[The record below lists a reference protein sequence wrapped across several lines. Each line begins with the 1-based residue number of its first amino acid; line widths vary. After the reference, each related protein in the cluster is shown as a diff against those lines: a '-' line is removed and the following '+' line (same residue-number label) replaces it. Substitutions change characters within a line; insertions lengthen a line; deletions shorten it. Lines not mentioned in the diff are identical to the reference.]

1 MIWNETLLNN
11 TYIFGGWKWRCS
23 QFRTE
28 WWKYKKWLYCSCL
41 DLDNVK
47 AKHKPSTQLCILLI
61 LFLWFSCQGTI
72 EFNLNNM
79 PMPAKKSSSCDLKM
93 LPDINMGTSAV
104 KTVSLFEQKRLRGFW
119 PVFDEKDGVR
129 QLTVS
134 TSLYFLFFEILSV

>member
-1 MIWNETLLNN
+1 MKHYWLTLTYLEDENEDVHNSGLKDEN
-11 TYIFGGWKWRCS
+11 TKNDCIVVVRILIMLK
-23 QFRTE
+23 QNT
-28 WWKYKKWLYCSCL
+28 
-41 DLDNVK
+41 
-47 AKHKPSTQLCILLI
+47 KPSTQLCILLI